1 MCEDNGLRLEMVAHP
16 ILPNV
21 DCPTLVT
28 CTGTNTEPFT
38 LCGQDFENEGALVI
52 NGSNYFIG

>member
-1 MCEDNGLRLEMVAHP
+1 MVAHP

-21 DCPTLVT
+21 ADCPTLVT
-28 CTGTNTEPFT
+28 CTEPFT

-52 NGSNYFIG
+52 NGSSYFIG